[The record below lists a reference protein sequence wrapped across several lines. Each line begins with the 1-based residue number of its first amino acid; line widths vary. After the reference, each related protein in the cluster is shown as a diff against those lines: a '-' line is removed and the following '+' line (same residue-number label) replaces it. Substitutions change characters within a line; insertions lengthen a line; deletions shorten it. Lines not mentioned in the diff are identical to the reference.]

1 MNDQH
6 VLPSH
11 PPPTRSMCFCCT
23 PLYWHARLHLK
34 RLARP
39 KARIAAGAL
48 PPVQQ
53 KLREGSRYV
62 RHYVAAQQVGS

>member
-1 MNDQH
+1 
-6 VLPSH
+6 
-11 PPPTRSMCFCCT
+11 MCFCCT
-23 PLYWHARLHLK
+23 PPYWHARLHLK
-34 RLARP
+34 RLVRP